1 MSCVMDQRRTERA
14 AFKGAQQI
22 AASVCC
28 EAEQHDMGSL
38 LTKYI
43 YALCLHLLEAGRS
56 SKPSFSVW
64 FLLFKLVLEAL
75 EGAGQNTTWRM
86 GAVSPLQDSWGAW
99 TNPSCLWIGISQCTV
114 TASSAA
120 GVHILAFQTHGSVPS
135 SPPYSQTQEG
145 DSS

>member
-1 MSCVMDQRRTERA
+1 MIRDR
-14 AFKGAQQI
+14 
-22 AASVCC
+22 
-28 EAEQHDMGSL
+28 SL
-38 LTKYI
+38 LNI

-56 SKPSFSVW
+56 SKPSFGVW

-99 TNPSCLWIGISQCTV
+99 TNPSCLWIVISQCTV

-120 GVHILAFQTHGSVPS
+120 GVHILAFHTHGSLPS
-135 SPPYSQTQEG
+135 SPLLPLPIPKPKRETAVKGWQC
-145 DSS
+145 